1 MGRRPSGW
9 RPRTASVKDTL
20 RKQVLNARAALSPA
34 VRHAKS
40 ALIEE
45 RLFALP
51 AFHEATVVMFF
62 ASFRSEA
69 DTHPMIRRAL
79 AEGKRVVLPKVQGQA
94 LVLIEIGDFD
104 RDVSPGA
111 WGIPEPRSGVP
122 VRLGDI
128 GMIIVP
134 GAAFDERGNRM
145 GYGAGFYDHL
155 LSDYQ
160 GATVAVAFELQV
172 APSVPTEPH
181 DVPVKLIVTE
191 ERAID
196 CSKPPRARV

>member
-1 MGRRPSGW
+1 L
-9 RPRTASVKDTL
+9 KDTL
-20 RKQVLNARAALSPA
+20 RKQILDARAALSPA
-34 VRHAKS
+34 VRQAKS

-51 AFHEATVVMFF
+51 AFHDATVVMFF

-69 DTHPMIRRAL
+69 DTHHMIRRAL
-79 AEGKRVVLPKVQGQA
+79 AEGKRVVLPKVQGKT
-94 LVLIEIGDFD
+94 LVLLEIGDFD
-104 RDVSPGA
+104 RDVSAGA
-111 WGIPEPRSGVP
+111 WGIPEPRSGRP
-122 VRLGDI
+122 VRLRDI
-128 GMIIVP
+128 GLIIVP
-134 GAAFDERGNRM
+134 GAAFDERGNRV

-155 LSDYQ
+155 LADYP

-191 ERAID
+191 DRVID
-196 CSKPPRARV
+196 CRKPAGG